1 MPSTRRLPGRAEGWG
16 PHSRGHEGV
25 AELRPGFFTMKMMI
39 AHSRLAL
46 VATLSMAVAV
56 QSLTLRVRSSPMRA
70 SVTMLAKPF
79 KGGRLDDFLAA
90 GAAEAKYGPQRY
102 AARYEDLQNIEVAK
116 DKSNKEREYSR
127 LVYEA
132 LKKQLLAD
140 HVFLSFLGCVIVWYF
155 FDLFAVRSYALGAIL
170 GALYLVLAQR
180 SADGFGA
187 TTFEEKKSGPPALIV
202 PVLMVLLAA
211 KNPDSIGF
219 LPIFAGFLTERLAF
233 VAQAFYPGDFGL
245 TPEET
250 VDRGADS

>member
-1 MPSTRRLPGRAEGWG
+1 MNNPVFDLEALGRYYTGTSNAVQMTVQ
-16 PHSRGHEGV
+16 SR
-25 AELRPGFFTMKMMI
+25 P
-39 AHSRLAL
+39 AL
-46 VATLSMAVAV
+46 VVVFAMAVAV

-70 SVTMLAKPF
+70 SMTMLAKPF

-140 HVFLSFLGCVIVWYF
+140 HVFLSFLGCAIVWYF
-155 FDLFAVRSYALGAIL
+155 FDLFAVRSYAVGAML